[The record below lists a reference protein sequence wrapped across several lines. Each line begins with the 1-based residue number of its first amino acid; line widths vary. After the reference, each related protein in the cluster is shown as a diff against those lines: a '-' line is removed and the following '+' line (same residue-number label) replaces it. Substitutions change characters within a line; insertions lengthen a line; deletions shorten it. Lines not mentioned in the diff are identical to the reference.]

1 MADLQQFSQFI
12 RIGKQSNRTTV
23 CPFAAPQYEDGSHA
37 NGWFDIVTA
46 PDGLSGGTSFPQENV
61 PTQHGVRGA
70 AYTAPRDKNLEPGQ
84 LTLPLVPESLAFI
97 FALFDPTSEQLSYY
111 TIEEYWSSALGAGSD
126 DIGRQLIGCVFDS
139 WSIEWNRES
148 SATPQ
153 IQISFYLNQDKAIP
167 NGSVPSFT
175 RAPATP
181 GLFDSIA
188 CYVDLIKQA
197 DTYSA
202 DRDAVR
208 SVSLSYQNNVQ
219 VSDPR
224 PNTTATLN
232 KTWTRHQLGDPTM
245 NCSVR
250 LRIDDDEYLDWP
262 REDPKEAFKIR
273 VGFFNSGG
281 SYSDA
286 VGSLSVLQQ
295 GTSQTLA
302 VTDVTGLSDNDV
314 VIITDGDQFTVG
326 TVSNVDG
333 GTDEFDLD
341 HSDTAFSSASVEIY
355 NCAAEIE
362 IPRMDLTQPGQK
374 AANGQVEEVTHGFAA
389 VLNAG
394 ETSLYTFTGYNDDN
408 S

>member
-1 MADLQQFSQFI
+1 MADLQQFSQFV
-12 RIGKQSNRTTV
+12 RIGKQSDRTTV

-97 FALFDPTSEQLSYY
+97 FGLFDPTNEQLDYY
-111 TIEEYWSSALGAGSD
+111 TIEEYWSSSLTGG
-126 DIGRQLIGCVFDS
+126 DIGRQLIGCIFDS

-148 SATPQ
+148 SSTPQ
-153 IQISFYLNQDKAIP
+153 IQISFFLNQDKAIP
-167 NGSVPSFT
+167 TGSVPSFT

-197 DTYSA
+197 ATYSA
-202 DRDAVR
+202 DLDAIR
-208 SVSLSYQNNVQ
+208 SVSLSYQNNAQ

-224 PNTTATLN
+224 PNTTDSLN
-232 KTWTRHQLGDPTM
+232 KAWTRHQLGDPTM

-250 LRIDDDEYLDWP
+250 LRIDNDDYLAWP

-273 VGFFNSGG
+273 VGFFNAGG
-281 SYSDA
+281 SYSA
-286 VGSLSVLQQ
+286 SESSMTVAQQ
-295 GTSQTLA
+295 SSAQTLA

-314 VIITDGDQFTVG
+314 VILTDGSKFTVG
-326 TVSNVDG
+326 TVSSVTG
-333 GTDEFDLD
+333 VSDEFDLD
-341 HSDTAFSSASVEIY
+341 HSDTSFSSEDIEIY

-362 IPRMDLTQPGQK
+362 VPRMDLTQPGQK

-389 VLNAG
+389 TLEAG
-394 ETSLYTFTGYNDDN
+394 ETALYTFTGYNDDN